1 MSFRGSW
8 LASHDLSE
16 ERGFVD
22 MAFGLFTSLFAM
34 GVRFSLVLG
43 VMLFIVSLG
52 RDVQNVFSRHE

>member
-1 MSFRGSW
+1 
-8 LASHDLSE
+8 
-16 ERGFVD
+16 